1 MEEINSNKKYISWP
15 ILTLMAF
22 CTVIGLDDIMYNFQ
36 NQGMPVVT
44 SWVIMCLFYV
54 IPYSLMVGQL
64 GSVFNSEGGGLS
76 SWVRG
81 TNGEFLGYFT
91 AWTYW
96 AASIPYA
103 VDSANEIIVD
113 IGWALTGSE
122 KFQSQISNTKFALM
136 TFAMFIIFI
145 IIEHY
150 FSHSMEV
157 LSTIGGG
164 LMLIMTLM
172 FVFLAFVGLAKSGGH
187 MATQPFT
194 WRTLIPKFDMHYWTT
209 IAMLIYALNGCEL
222 VAPYVTKMKKPK
234 SDFPKAMVALAIMTI
249 FLTVFGSFALGIYF
263 NSYHIP
269 NDLKMNGAYYVFD
282 MVGHQ
287 YGMGKTL
294 LYVWAWTSVFYN
306 AALLAVLLDAMTR
319 MLISDTGDKYMPKF
333 LQKKDKNGLPIN
345 GYVLTVSLSAFIM
358 LLGIFLPD
366 MNDIFNWLLNLN
378 GIISPGV
385 TCWIFF
391 SFMQI
396 RKNSAKFTSDYVF
409 IKNDKMAYLA
419 GLFLLIVTAAATILG
434 IAPQDIKKFSGYW
447 WYELIINIIAI
458 IVLIGLGVILPSIR
472 RREEEYGIA
481 FNRRQWSVMFVLIIG
496 SIIFDLYLGEKN
508 SLFNNAAISLGQV
521 KIGMNIALI
530 VLETVLAI
538 LLCWLVGRKKPVQ
551 INK

>member
-409 IKNDKMAYLA
+409 IKNDKLAYLA

-496 SIIFDLYLGEKN
+496 SVIFDLYLGEKN
-508 SLFNNAAISLGQV
+508 SLFNNAAVSLGQV

>member
-150 FSHSMEV
+150 FSHSMEI

-409 IKNDKMAYLA
+409 IKNDKLAYLA

-481 FNRRQWSVMFVLIIG
+481 FSRRQWSVMFVLIIG

>member
-44 SWVIMCLFYV
+44 SWIIMCLFYV

-409 IKNDKMAYLA
+409 IKNDKLAYLA

-481 FNRRQWSVMFVLIIG
+481 FSRRQWSVMFVLIIG

>member
-1 MEEINSNKKYISWP
+1 MEEINSNKKNISWP

-44 SWVIMCLFYV
+44 SWIIMCLFYV

-409 IKNDKMAYLA
+409 IKNDKLAYLA

-481 FNRRQWSVMFVLIIG
+481 FSRRQWSVMFVLIIG

-508 SLFNNAAISLGQV
+508 ALFNNAVINFGQV
-521 KIGMNIALI
+521 KIGINIFLI
-530 VLETVLAI
+530 LIETVFAI
-538 LLCWLVGRKKPVQ
+538 LICWLVGKRKPITTK
-551 INK
+551 

>member
-44 SWVIMCLFYV
+44 SWIIMCLFYV

-409 IKNDKMAYLA
+409 IKNDKLAYLA

-508 SLFNNAAISLGQV
+508 SLFNNAAVSLGQV

>member
-44 SWVIMCLFYV
+44 SWIIMCLFYV

-409 IKNDKMAYLA
+409 IKNDKLAYLA

-481 FNRRQWSVMFVLIIG
+481 FSRRQWSVMFVLIIG

-508 SLFNNAAISLGQV
+508 SLFNNAAVSLGQI

-530 VLETVLAI
+530 VLETVFAI

>member
-15 ILTLMAF
+15 VLTLMAF

-44 SWVIMCLFYV
+44 SWIIMCLFYV

-64 GSVFNSEGGGLS
+64 GSVFNNEGGGLS

-145 IIEHY
+145 IVEHY

-172 FVFLAFVGLAKSGGH
+172 FVFLAFLGLAKSGGH

-234 SDFPKAMVALAIMTI
+234 SDFPKAMIALALMTI

-287 YGMGKTL
+287 YGLGKTL

-319 MLISDTGDKYMPKF
+319 MLISDTGDKYMPQF

-345 GYVLTVSLSAFIM
+345 GYILTVSLSAFIM

-396 RKNSAKFTSDYVF
+396 RKNSQKFTSDYVF
-409 IKNDKMAYLA
+409 IKNDKLGYLA

-447 WYELIINIIAI
+447 WYELIINIVAI
-458 IVLIGLGVILPSIR
+458 IVLIGLGAILPSIR

-481 FNRRQWSVMFVLIIG
+481 FSKKQWTTIFVLIIG

-508 SLFNNAAISLGQV
+508 TLFNNAAISFGQI
-521 KIGMNIALI
+521 KIGVNIVMI
-530 VLETVLAI
+530 IIETILAI
-538 LLCWLVGRKKPVQ
+538 LVCWLVGRIKPTQV
-551 INK
+551 NN

>member
-1 MEEINSNKKYISWP
+1 MEEINSNQKFISWP
-15 ILTLMAF
+15 VLTLMAF

-44 SWVIMCLFYV
+44 SWIIMCLFYV

-64 GSVFNSEGGGLS
+64 GSVFNHEGGGLS

-113 IGWALTGSE
+113 IGWAITGSE
-122 KFQSQISNTKFALM
+122 KFQNQISNTKFALM

-150 FSHSMEV
+150 FSRSMEV

-172 FVFLAFVGLAKSGGH
+172 FVFLAFLGLAKSGGH

-194 WRTLIPKFDMHYWTT
+194 WKTLIPKFDMHYWTT

-234 SDFPKAMVALAIMTI
+234 SDFPKAMVALALMTI

-294 LYVWAWTSVFYN
+294 LYIWAWTSVFYN

-319 MLISDTGDKYMPKF
+319 MLISDTGDKYMPRF

-345 GYVLTVSLSAFIM
+345 GYVLTVALSAFIM

-396 RKNSAKFTSDYVF
+396 RKNSKKFPSDYVF
-409 IKNDKMAYLA
+409 LKNDKVGYLA
-419 GLFLLIVTAAATILG
+419 GLFLLIVTAVATILG
-434 IAPQDIKKFSGYW
+434 IAPQDVKQFSGYW

-458 IVLIGLGVILPSIR
+458 VVLIGLGVILPSIR
-472 RREEEYGIA
+472 RREEEYGTA
-481 FNRRQWSVMFVLIIG
+481 FSRNQWLIMFILIIG

-508 SLFNNAAISLGQV
+508 SLFGGASVSLGQI
-521 KIGMNIALI
+521 KLGMNIVLI
-530 VLETVLAI
+530 IIETIVAI
-538 LLCWLVGRKKPVQ
+538 LFCWLVGRRKPVK
-551 INK
+551 INN